1 MNLTVLYNLPS
12 STLFLNRSFNLSHF
26 ALGYGTISIE
36 NSTANHIKP
45 LSDHNVHGWPPV
57 TKATAPEVAFLGM
70 ANTVNWCA
78 TFYCKSKVSGARFS
92 KVPKSLRARKA
103 IRRTLT
109 RLFCK
114 AGLFMCFRGSKKLKK
129 LQSFEPQ
136 MPSIQWGIV
145 LKCTPHAQHVY
156 FSSFDQSYC
165 RVVVVVILVN
175 ARNPLYP
182 TRCTPR
188 M

>member
-70 ANTVNWCA
+70 ANTVN
-78 TFYCKSKVSGARFS
+78 
-92 KVPKSLRARKA
+92 
-103 IRRTLT
+103 
-109 RLFCK
+109 
-114 AGLFMCFRGSKKLKK
+114 
-129 LQSFEPQ
+129 
-136 MPSIQWGIV
+136 
-145 LKCTPHAQHVY
+145 
-156 FSSFDQSYC
+156 
-165 RVVVVVILVN
+165 
-175 ARNPLYP
+175 
-182 TRCTPR
+182 
-188 M
+188 